1 MFHLIV
7 EIMKIHCS
15 FNRKHMSHFIAK
27 TSRGF
32 TLVELLIVIAILG
45 ILSTA
50 VLSAINPVE
59 QINRGRDTGTQ
70 SDAEQL
76 LGAVQRFNANQGYFP
91 WQTGATD
98 ATVCTGVGSGTSCTD
113 LTRVGQN
120 ATPANTTT
128 GGWTVDNAAYSAG
141 AAVGA
146 AGSNVLALLGSGAG
160 GQLEVQNAF
169 ISRITA
175 TGYNFLYVY
184 NRGQQGDSTYICF
197 KPQSNSFKTQAT
209 KRWNGGTACA
219 GVACTCTVGTGV
231 PTDLG
236 PVSAKICDN
245 TTSTNTGTMYCLP

>member
-76 LGAVQRFNANQGYFP
+76 LSAIQRFNANSGYFP
-91 WQTGATD
+91 WQEGASDGLLGTGSTCAAPNCND
-98 ATVCTGVGSGTSCTD
+98 FTGVRND
-113 LTRVGQN
+113 
-120 ATPANTTT
+120 ADPA
-128 GGWTVDNAAYSAG
+128 
-141 AAVGA
+141 
-146 AGSNVLALLGSGAG
+146 
-160 GQLEVQNAF
+160 
-169 ISRITA
+169 
-175 TGYNFLYVY
+175 
-184 NRGQQGDSTYICF
+184 
-197 KPQSNSFKTQAT
+197 
-209 KRWNGGTACA
+209 
-219 GVACTCTVGTGV
+219 
-231 PTDLG
+231 
-236 PVSAKICDN
+236 
-245 TTSTNTGTMYCLP
+245 